1 MKTEN
6 TPTATLSQRS
16 IAQALGMSV
25 GLTNAILTRFPGKKR
40 LGFPVVSVGEG
51 SGEVERERSAGCVRV
66 PRYAANVCVPHF
78 VPVRKRGTRTMSV
91 PSESGLRP
99 DRWGVGSPPAQSGT
113 VYLLSELYPELASQ
127 AGSAA
132 EAATP
137 LPRIVLGKR

>member
-1 MKTEN
+1 M
-6 TPTATLSQRS
+6 
-16 IAQALGMSV
+16 

-51 SGEVERERSAGCVRV
+51 SGEVERERSAG
-66 PRYAANVCVPHF
+66 
-78 VPVRKRGTRTMSV
+78 SV
-91 PSESGLRP
+91 PSESCLRP

-127 AGSAA
+127 AGSSA

-137 LPRIVLGKR
+137 LP